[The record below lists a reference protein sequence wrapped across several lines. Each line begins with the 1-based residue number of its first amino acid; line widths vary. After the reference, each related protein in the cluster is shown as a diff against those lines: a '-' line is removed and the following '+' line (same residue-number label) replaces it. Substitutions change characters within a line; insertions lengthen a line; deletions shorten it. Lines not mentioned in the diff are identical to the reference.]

1 MIGCGLLGALAP
13 GVGVVAD
20 DLVGVLP
27 SGSRTTSTSVRRPLC
42 SLRSISPTSAVSS
55 VAPNVAA
62 PWPAAST
69 S

>member
-1 MIGCGLLGALAP
+1 MIGWGCSVRSRHVSGSSRMTSSGS
-13 GVGVVAD
+13 
-20 DLVGVLP
+20 LP
-27 SGSRTTSTSVRRPLC
+27 SGRRTTSTSVSRPLC